1 MSSKNSRRLSQG
13 RRTRHVSRHRK
24 TRYLVVSNGA
34 VTEKQ
39 YFEALNRM
47 FFEVVI
53 EYKQKAVSPSELA
66 EMACDLKESD
76 EQDDSAD
83 HYRKVWVVAD
93 VDQYKDIADA
103 ERICLKNGIE
113 FIISNP
119 CFEVWLLDHKRPCP
133 SSIQDTESAARAAA
147 KENITTGSN
156 NKYIVADVLTS
167 EAIHMALHNAEQ
179 HNTANRKRGR
189 ESLKSTGNLEFA
201 PWTDMP
207 EVIKELEQ
215 QQPKE

>member
-1 MSSKNSRRLSQG
+1 M
-13 RRTRHVSRHRK
+13 
-24 TRYLVVSNGA
+24 VSNGA

-47 FFEVVI
+47 ISEVVI

-66 EMACDLKESD
+66 EMACALKESD
-76 EQDDSAD
+76 EQDNSAD

-167 EAIHMALHNAEQ
+167 EAIHMALHNAER
-179 HNTANRKRGR
+179 HNTANRKRGL
-189 ESLKSTGNLEFA
+189 ESLRSTRNLEFA
-201 PWTDMP
+201 PWADMP

-215 QQPKE
+215 QQG

>member
-1 MSSKNSRRLSQG
+1 M
-13 RRTRHVSRHRK
+13 
-24 TRYLVVSNGA
+24 
-34 VTEKQ
+34 
-39 YFEALNRM
+39 
-47 FFEVVI
+47 VI

-66 EMACDLKESD
+66 EMACALKKSD

-133 SSIQDTESAARAAA
+133 SSIQDTESATRAAA

-167 EAIHMALHNAEQ
+167 EAIHTALQNAEQ

-189 ESLKSTGNLEFA
+189 ESLKSTGKLEFA

>member
-66 EMACDLKESD
+66 EMACALKESD

-147 KENITTGSN
+147 KANITTGSN
-156 NKYIVADVLTS
+156 HKYIVDDVLTS
-167 EAIHMALHNAEQ
+167 EAIDTALHNAVQ

-189 ESLKSTGNLEFA
+189 ELLKSTGNLQFA

-215 QQPKE
+215 QQPKG

>member
-1 MSSKNSRRLSQG
+1 MVG
-13 RRTRHVSRHRK
+13 
-24 TRYLVVSNGA
+24 NGA

-39 YFEALNRM
+39 YFKALNRM
-47 FFEVVI
+47 FSEVVI
-53 EYKQKAVSPSELA
+53 DEYKPKAVSLSKLVK
-66 EMACDLKESD
+66 MACDLKKSD

-93 VDQYKDIADA
+93 VAQYKDIADA

-133 SSIQDTESAARAAA
+133 SSIQDTESATWAAA
-147 KENITTGSN
+147 KESITTGSN
-156 NKYIVADVLTS
+156 NKYIVNDVLTS
-167 EAIHMALHNAEQ
+167 EAIHTALHNAER

-189 ESLKSTGNLEFA
+189 ESLRSTGNLEFA

-215 QQPKE
+215 QQQPKK

>member
-1 MSSKNSRRLSQG
+1 MVG
-13 RRTRHVSRHRK
+13 
-24 TRYLVVSNGA
+24 NGA

-39 YFEALNRM
+39 YFEALKRM
-47 FFEVVI
+47 FSEVVI

-76 EQDDSAD
+76 EQDDWAD

-133 SSIQDTESAARAAA
+133 SSIQDTESATRAAA
-147 KENITTGSN
+147 KAKITTGSN
-156 NKYIVADVLTS
+156 HKYIVDDVLTS
-167 EAIHMALHNAEQ
+167 EAIHTALQNAEQ
-179 HNTANRKRGR
+179 HNTANRKRSR
-189 ESLKSTGNLEFA
+189 ESLKSTGKLEFA

>member
-13 RRTRHVSRHRK
+13 RRTRHASRRRN

-34 VTEKQ
+34 VTERQ
-39 YFEALNRM
+39 YFEALTRM
-47 FFEVVI
+47 FSEVVI

-66 EMACDLKESD
+66 EMACGLKESD
-76 EQDDSAD
+76 EQDDQAD

-93 VDQYKDIADA
+93 VDQYEDIADA

-113 FIISNP
+113 FIVSNP

-133 SSIQDTESAARAAA
+133 SSIQDTESATRAAA

-167 EAIHMALHNAEQ
+167 EAIHMALHNAER
-179 HNTANRKRGR
+179 HNTANRKRGL
-189 ESLKSTGNLEFA
+189 ESLRSTRNLEFA
-201 PWTDMP
+201 PWADMP

-215 QQPKE
+215 QQG

>member
-1 MSSKNSRRLSQG
+1 
-13 RRTRHVSRHRK
+13 
-24 TRYLVVSNGA
+24 
-34 VTEKQ
+34 
-39 YFEALNRM
+39 M
-47 FFEVVI
+47 FSEVVI
-53 EYKQKAVSPSELA
+53 DEYKPKAVSPSKLA
-66 EMACDLKESD
+66 KMACALKESD

-133 SSIQDTESAARAAA
+133 SSIQDTESATRAAA

>member
-1 MSSKNSRRLSQG
+1 
-13 RRTRHVSRHRK
+13 
-24 TRYLVVSNGA
+24 VVSNGA
-34 VTEKQ
+34 VTERQ
-39 YFEALNRM
+39 YFEALTRM
-47 FFEVVI
+47 FSEVVI

-66 EMACDLKESD
+66 EMACGLKESD

-93 VDQYKDIADA
+93 VDQYEDIADA

-133 SSIQDTESAARAAA
+133 SSIQDTESATRAAA
-147 KENITTGSN
+147 KENITTGGN

-167 EAIHMALHNAEQ
+167 EAIHMALHNAAR

-189 ESLKSTGNLEFA
+189 ESLKSTGKLEFV
-201 PWTDMP
+201 PWADMP